1 MPECVFNIPISGPIG
16 DMVNKAKEAIQGTGG
31 LFEGDVTA
39 GKFAVPVMV
48 GKIVGKYSV
57 DSQYFKVE
65 IVEKPFLV
73 PCDMIES
80 QLKEYLSKPSA

>member
-1 MPECVFNIPISGPIG
+1 MAECTFNIPISGQVG
-16 DMVNKAKEAIQGTGG
+16 DIVNKAKEAIQKTGG
-31 LFEGDVTA
+31 IFEGDITA

-57 DSQYFKVE
+57 DAGLFKVE
-65 IVEKPFLV
+65 IIEKPFLV
-73 PCDMIES
+73 PCDMIED